1 MCDAITL
8 TVLEQGC
15 YAVSQRV
22 SLFATAGIAALASCS
37 QTQTVTPD
45 CGLPPTSLSTLT
57 LAYPL
62 PNARAVPATLGSII
76 FIDQGLVASA
86 SVTVTSSH
94 GTLPFVQFTSAP
106 SPLPSPIAP
115 LNPSDPSSTSYIALP
130 VPVLKAHTRY
140 TVHFSEP
147 VWADNPPVC
156 ATTETEILGAFT
168 TN

>member
-1 MCDAITL
+1 MH
-8 TVLEQGC
+8 VP
-15 YAVSQRV
+15 YRV
-22 SLFATAGIAALASCS
+22 MLFAIAGIAALASCS

-45 CGLPPTSLSTLT
+45 CGSAPTSLSTLS

-62 PNARAVPATLGSII
+62 PNTRGVSVDVGSLI
-76 FIDQGLVASA
+76 FIQTGLVASA

-94 GTLPFVQFTSAP
+94 GTLPFVQLSPPP
-106 SPLPSPIAP
+106 SPLPTPIAP
-115 LNPSDPSSTSYIALP
+115 LNPTFPSGSSYVALP

-140 TVHFSEP
+140 TVHFFEL

-156 ATTETEILGAFT
+156 GTTENAILGAFT